1 MRPHERCRRPKP
13 HRPRHYRLHLRQ
25 SVSHLHGPDQL
36 LVATSRYK
44 TVQDPASKA
53 ARLVANGRR
62 EWFRPFAPS
71 ELHEHG
77 AEYFEGYRPNP
88 HFHRLVTELHRLTGM
103 PMVLNT
109 SFNLQGE
116 PIVHRTEGALD
127 DDVRSGMDAVVIGN
141 FIAERAAQSTAPVS
155 RPSAIRA
162 APRGPAGSAERPALS
177 PLSHAPKG
185 LPAAEGP
192 TARIVGWV
200 TEEDAPAE
208 LLTPVPANRS
218 EPAQS
223 PTAPADLDWGAFSDD
238 PPWIVDLAHLEW
250 RHGLSALRSATTAR
264 TRALARSRLVPP
276 AGSAV
281 RVLGALGPAIATW
294 YLTDRRHG
302 RERSRRGLSR
312 RLRVAFERLG
322 PTYIKLGQILSAGE
336 GLFPEELV
344 SEFRLCRDQVPA
356 ESFETVRRTV
366 EDDLGRPLESV
377 FSSFEEVPI
386 AAASIAQAHAARL
399 VTGEDVVVKVQRPG
413 IDRDV
418 RRDLKVMAWLAPML
432 VGRIPVAALANP
444 PALIDLF
451 AETIG
456 EELDFRLEAESML
469 DVAHVLARTAPAGTS
484 RALVVPR
491 PHPSLV
497 TRRVLV
503 MERLHG
509 YAWGDAATMRAAG
522 IDTAQVLMAALTAF
536 LEGLVLF
543 GVFHGDLHAGNL
555 LVCPDG
561 RVALLDFGITGRL
574 DERGRRGL
582 LRLVMSAA
590 TNDVRA
596 QVEAMRELGA
606 LPGDVDVD
614 EVIADLRLDQPVVDP
629 TTMDAE
635 QLTREIREITKALLG
650 YGARMPKALM
660 LFVKDMLFIDGSMA
674 TMAPDVDVLAQI
686 VAILTHLQSRH
697 GARIAR
703 DLGMAPSDLGGVG
716 LGGIRSAFGLSD
728 EVEHLTHREIQA
740 RRRLIQKRLHHR
752 RRPAR

>member
-1 MRPHERCRRPKP
+1 M
-13 HRPRHYRLHLRQ
+13 
-25 SVSHLHGPDQL
+25 
-36 LVATSRYK
+36 T
-44 TVQDPASKA
+44 
-53 ARLVANGRR
+53 
-62 EWFRPFAPS
+62 
-71 ELHEHG
+71 
-77 AEYFEGYRPNP
+77 
-88 HFHRLVTELHRLTGM
+88 
-103 PMVLNT
+103 
-109 SFNLQGE
+109 
-116 PIVHRTEGALD
+116 D
-127 DDVRSGMDAVVIGN
+127 DG
-141 FIAERAAQSTAPVS
+141 T
-155 RPSAIRA
+155 
-162 APRGPAGSAERPALS
+162 
-177 PLSHAPKG
+177 
-185 LPAAEGP
+185 
-192 TARIVGWV
+192 
-200 TEEDAPAE
+200 PAE
-208 LLTPVPANRS
+208 LVIPRSTARAETARAEPERAETARAEPDHQPSRAEPDHQPSLAETDHQPSPA
-218 EPAQS
+218 EPG
-223 PTAPADLDWGAFSDD
+223 PADLEWGSFSDD
-238 PPWIVDLAHLEW
+238 PPWIVDQAHLEW
-250 RHGLSALRSATTAR
+250 RHGLRELRSATTAR
-264 TRALARSRLVPP
+264 TRALTRPRLLAP
-276 AGSAV
+276 AGAAA
-281 RVLGALGPAIATW
+281 RVSSVLGPAIAMW
-294 YLTDRRHG
+294 YLTDRRRG
-302 RERSRRGLSR
+302 RDRSRRGLSR

-336 GLFPEELV
+336 GVFPEELV
-344 SEFRLCRDQVPA
+344 GEFRLCRDQVPA

-366 EDDLGRPLESV
+366 EDDLGRPLEEV
-377 FSSFEEVPI
+377 FSSFDEVPI

-399 VTGEDVVVKVQRPG
+399 LTGEEVVVKVQRPG
-413 IDRDV
+413 IDRAV
-418 RRDLKVMAWLAPML
+418 RRDLKVMAWVAPML

-456 EELDFRLEAESML
+456 EELDFRLEAENML
-469 DVAHVLARTAPAGTS
+469 DVAHVLARTAPAGTR

-503 MERLHG
+503 MEQLHG

-522 IDTAQVLMAALTAF
+522 IDSAQVLMAALIAF

-596 QVEAMRELGA
+596 QVESMRDLGA
-606 LPGDVDVD
+606 LPDGVDVD
-614 EVIADLRLDQPVVDP
+614 RVIADLRLDQPVVDP

-660 LFVKDMLFIDGSMA
+660 LFVKDMLFIDNSMA

-686 VAILTHLQSRH
+686 VTILTHLQSRH
-697 GARIAR
+697 GARIAH
-703 DLGMAPSDLGGVG
+703 DLGVAPSDLGDVG
-716 LGGIRSAFGLSD
+716 LAGIRSAFGLSD

-740 RRRLIQKRLHHR
+740 RRRLIRKRLQHR
-752 RRPAR
+752 HRPEERDEP